1 MILYLDSSALVKLYT
16 DESSSGLVRSA
27 ANQARVV
34 ACHDIGYVEARA
46 ALARK
51 RRDKDL
57 DEEALARCKAKWDD
71 DWDRSTSSV

>member
-1 MILYLDSSALVKLYT
+1 MILYLDTSALVKLYT
-16 DESSSGLVRSA
+16 DEISSGLVRSA

-57 DEEALARCKAKWDD
+57 DEEPLRDARPSWTMIGDS
-71 DWDRSTSSV
+71 STSSV